1 MTEDVGR
8 PPQYDVFADEFRL
21 HAEDGFFNAHYD
33 RPTCLRLLGDVTGKT
48 VLDAACGP
56 GLYARELLR
65 RGARVVGFD
74 QSPRMIEIC
83 RETADAGKYRVHDLA
98 DPLTWLPDA
107 SVDLAILALAIEY
120 VDDRVAALRE
130 LHRVLRPDG
139 ALVLSRQHPTGDW
152 LRHDG
157 DYFDV
162 RVIAETWSKG
172 WKVRYWLAP
181 LEVTCAE
188 IAAAGFLIERL
199 EEPRPAPEAA
209 AIDPDDYE
217 RLCREPSG
225 FLAFRLRPATGQ
237 SPS

>member
-1 MTEDVGR
+1 M
-8 PPQYDVFADEFRL
+8 
-21 HAEDGFFNAHYD
+21 
-33 RPTCLRLLGDVTGKT
+33 
-48 VLDAACGP
+48 
-56 GLYARELLR
+56 
-65 RGARVVGFD
+65 
-74 QSPRMIEIC
+74 
-83 RETADAGKYRVHDLA
+83 
-98 DPLTWLPDA
+98 
-107 SVDLAILALAIEY
+107 
-120 VDDRVAALRE
+120 
-130 LHRVLRPDG
+130 
-139 ALVLSRQHPTGDW
+139 
-152 LRHDG
+152 
-157 DYFDV
+157 
-162 RVIAETWSKG
+162 IAETWSKG